1 MIKLVIPEEAQ
12 STRAIQRQ
20 LLQQPEDRTRGLLFK
35 NPEVQHLYKSQLSAQ
50 TLGYGSA
57 FVYLGL
63 VCKGLQVRVVSVWN
77 KAISVMQSHI
87 QTSVYRTYVTRIG
100 GGVCEVCL
108 LNLIAFFLH
117 MLVSHST
124 SLRNSDNLS

>member
-1 MIKLVIPEEAQ
+1 MIKLVIPEKAQ

-20 LLQQPEDRTRGLLFK
+20 LLQQPKDRTRALLFK

-87 QTSVYRTYVTRIG
+87 QTSVYRICVTRIS
-100 GGVCEVCL
+100 L

-117 MLVSHST
+117 MLVSHSI
-124 SLRNSDNLS
+124 SLRNSDNVS